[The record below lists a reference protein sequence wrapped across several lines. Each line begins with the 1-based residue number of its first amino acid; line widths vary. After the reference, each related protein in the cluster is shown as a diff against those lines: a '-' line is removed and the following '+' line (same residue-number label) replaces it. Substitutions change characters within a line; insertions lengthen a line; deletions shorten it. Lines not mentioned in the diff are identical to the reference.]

1 MQNIFFLNVLLI
13 HEVHIVKGTHNSK
26 VPVSFT
32 NKQDS
37 LNRLGSWRKGEG
49 YHWWAWRG
57 QVHALGLHSYIWKEK
72 ITKGKDWITSR
83 YLPALHHSSLLIMFT
98 QLMCFMNPT
107 SRGTCRKRYTFQTSK
122 FKLMS
127 SHCLPGRFGDEN
139 ENRERNEILLVL
151 MLTQDSSFNEADL
164 LS

>member
-1 MQNIFFLNVLLI
+1 MGEL
-13 HEVHIVKGTHNSK
+13 GGARSMDW
-26 VPVSFT
+26 VSIPTF
-32 NKQDS
+32 
-37 LNRLGSWRKGEG
+37 
-49 YHWWAWRG
+49 
-57 QVHALGLHSYIWKEK
+57 EK
-72 ITKGKDWITSR
+72 KKSPREKDWITSR

-107 SRGTCRKRYTFQTSK
+107 SWGTCRKCYIFQTSK

-151 MLTQDSSFNEADL
+151 MLTQNISFNEADL